1 MSTSYNFS
9 QNYFNTGEQYGNRL
23 YYATSNLST
32 YLYPRL
38 YGGLT
43 MNEYINLTNQQL
55 QEMFHK
61 SRIAVNSITESMPV
75 NDKQYLLKRHK
86 ELSSEILRRG
96 TAFLLSTV
104 NFCPF
109 LI

>member
-1 MSTSYNFS
+1 
-9 QNYFNTGEQYGNRL
+9 
-23 YYATSNLST
+23 
-32 YLYPRL
+32 
-38 YGGLT
+38 

-61 SRIAVNSITESMPV
+61 SRIAVNSLTKSMSS
-75 NDKQYLLKRHK
+75 NDRQYLIKRHK

-96 TAFLLSTV
+96 AG
-104 NFCPF
+104 F